1 MLDTNQGPLSGLVVL
16 DVAGESGL
24 FCGRMLAE
32 LGAETIKIE
41 DPEGD
46 AYRRRGPWLESNDGD
61 LEASLY
67 HLHYNVNK
75 KGITL
80 NLETEEGRG
89 LFRKLSTVADII
101 IETATPGEFDS
112 KDIGYEKLSRDNP
125 SLLYTTIT
133 PYGQTGERRHWKGNA
148 LTTAA
153 MSGLLYLNGLPE
165 EPPNQPAAEQSYHM
179 ASLVGAWGTLIALQ
193 DRFNTGQGSRIDV
206 SIQEAASMATVQTA
220 NPNFYT
226 WHKQIPTR
234 GGMRHFGSRHLYL
247 CKDHKWVSISI
258 RPVRWT
264 EFVQW
269 LKEEEVTPDLTGDKW
284 LDPFYRRDHQ
294 DAIELAHADL
304 AGKYNRDELVDLG
317 QSKRMLMVPVNQV
330 NELSEHT
337 QLRERGFFQDV
348 TYEEM
353 GRVLEHP
360 GPAYQFSK
368 TTPSAYVRA
377 PRVGEHN
384 SEIFAKYMK
393 FDDADLRSLRDRGVI

>member
-1 MLDTNQGPLSGLVVL
+1 MNQGPLSGLVVL

-32 LGAETIKIE
+32 LGAETIKVE
-41 DPEGD
+41 DPKGD
-46 AYRRRGPWLESNDGD
+46 AYRRRGPWLESNGGD
-61 LEASLY
+61 PEASLY

-80 NLETEEGRG
+80 NLETDEGRG

-101 IETATPGEFDS
+101 IETATPGEFDA
-112 KDIGYEKLSRDNP
+112 KDIGYGKLSEGNP
-125 SLLYTTIT
+125 NLLYTTIT
-133 PYGQTGERRHWKGNA
+133 PFGQTGERRHWKGNA

-179 ASLVGAWGTLIALQ
+179 ASLVGAWGTLIGLQ

-247 CKDHKWVSISI
+247 CKDRKWVSISI

-264 EFVQW
+264 EFAQW
-269 LKEEEVTPDLTGDKW
+269 LKEEEVTPDLTGDEW

-294 DAIELAHADL
+294 DEIELAHADL
-304 AGKYNRDELVDLG
+304 AGKYNRDELVELG

-348 TYEEM
+348 TYEEV

-368 TTPSAYVRA
+368 TTPSSYVRA

-384 SEIFAKYMK
+384 SEIFAKYLK
-393 FDDADLRSLRDRGVI
+393 LDDADLRNLRDRGVI

>member
-1 MLDTNQGPLSGLVVL
+1 
-16 DVAGESGL
+16 
-24 FCGRMLAE
+24 
-32 LGAETIKIE
+32 
-41 DPEGD
+41 
-46 AYRRRGPWLESNDGD
+46 
-61 LEASLY
+61 
-67 HLHYNVNK
+67 
-75 KGITL
+75 
-80 NLETEEGRG
+80 
-89 LFRKLSTVADII
+89 
-101 IETATPGEFDS
+101 
-112 KDIGYEKLSRDNP
+112 
-125 SLLYTTIT
+125 
-133 PYGQTGERRHWKGNA
+133 
-148 LTTAA
+148 

-220 NPNFYT
+220 TPNFYT

-247 CKDHKWVSISI
+247 CKDGKWVSISI

-264 EFVQW
+264 EFAQW
-269 LKEEEVTPDLTGDKW
+269 LKDEEVTPDLTGDEW

-294 DAIELAHADL
+294 DEIELAHADL
-304 AGKYNRDELVDLG
+304 AGKYNRDELVELG

-348 TYEEM
+348 TYEEV

-368 TTPSAYVRA
+368 TTPSSYVRA

-384 SEIFAKYMK
+384 SEIFTKYLK
-393 FDDADLRSLRDRGVI
+393 LGDADLRNLRDRGVI